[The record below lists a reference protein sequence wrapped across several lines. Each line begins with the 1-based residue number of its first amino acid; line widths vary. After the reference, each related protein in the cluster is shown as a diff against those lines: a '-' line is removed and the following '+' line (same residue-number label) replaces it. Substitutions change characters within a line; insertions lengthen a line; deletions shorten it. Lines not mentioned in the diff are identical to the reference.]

1 MALEIRELHFRNFRN
16 YKNLKLDDLGDLV
29 ILVGPNGSGKTNI
42 LEGVDL
48 LTSAS
53 SFRHPMIEQMI
64 CDGADCA
71 ALKLR
76 GEGEGRV
83 LESELELQKGKK
95 KYSLNG
101 KQKSTADM
109 KGMLPS
115 VTFVPDD
122 LNLAKKSSSIKRET
136 IDDLGCQLTRN
147 YYVVRRDYVKALR
160 YKNKLLKEEAA
171 GLLLDSI
178 DETLTTCAT
187 QLCYYRY
194 ELFRRMIPLVADN
207 YRKISSSQEEFNATY
222 TPSWV
227 YLGHDDKEGEISFK
241 NKEGVSREFIRMA
254 LEQSLVRWRTE
265 EIKRVKALVGPH
277 NDKIGFFLNDRAAA
291 DFASQG
297 QQRSIVLA
305 WKMAEVDVIR
315 QSLGTYPVLL
325 LDDVMSE
332 LDADRR
338 SLLIELVKQ
347 DVQTFI
353 TATDLSYFPAD
364 IVDKA
369 RVIRLPI
376 T

>member
-1 MALEIRELHFRNFRN
+1 MALEIKGLRFRNFRN
-16 YKNLKLDDLGDLV
+16 YEKLELDDLGNLV

-42 LEGVDL
+42 LEGIDL

-64 CDGADCA
+64 HEESDGAS
-71 ALKLR
+71 LWLR

-95 KYSLNG
+95 RYLLNG
-101 KQKSTADM
+101 KQKGTADVR
-109 KGMLPS
+109 GILPS

-122 LNLAKKSSSIKRET
+122 LDLAKKSSSIKRDAL
-136 IDDLGCQLTRN
+136 DDLGCQLTRN
-147 YYVVRRDYVKALR
+147 YYVVKRDYMKALR
-160 YKNKLLKEEAA
+160 YKNKLLKEESPEI
-171 GLLLDSI
+171 LLDSI
-178 DETLTTCAT
+178 DDTLVTCAT

-194 ELFRRMIPLVADN
+194 ELFRRMIPLVAKK
-207 YRKISSSQEEFNATY
+207 YKMIASSQEEFSAAY
-222 TPSWV
+222 THSW
-227 YLGHDDKEGEISFK
+227 LHLEKEEGLSFKDEGEAI
-241 NKEGVSREFIRMA
+241 SREMIHMA
-254 LEQSLVRWRTE
+254 LEQALVRWRGE
-265 EIKRVKALVGPH
+265 EIRRARALVGPH
-277 NDKIGFFLNDRAAA
+277 NDKIGFFLDGRNAA

-305 WKMAEVDVIR
+305 WKMGEVDVIC

-332 LDADRR
+332 LDSDRR
-338 SLLIELVKQ
+338 ALLIELVKQ
-347 DVQTFI
+347 DVQTFM

-369 RVIRLPI
+369 KVIELPI
-376 T
+376 S

>member
-1 MALEIRELHFRNFRN
+1 MALEIRELRFRNFRN
-16 YKNLKLDDLGDLV
+16 YVNLELDGLGELV

-42 LEGVDL
+42 LEGIDL

-64 CDGADCA
+64 FDGADCA
-71 ALKLR
+71 VLRLR
-76 GEGEGRV
+76 GEGDGRV

-109 KGMLPS
+109 KGVLPS

-122 LNLAKKSSSIKRET
+122 LNLAKKSSSIKREM

-147 YYVVRRDYVKALR
+147 YYVVRRDYMKALR
-160 YKNKLLKEEAA
+160 YKNKLLKEEAHEM
-171 GLLLDSI
+171 LLDSI
-178 DETLTTCAT
+178 DETLVTCAT

-194 ELFRRMIPLVADN
+194 ELFRRMVPLVADN
-207 YRKISSSQEEFNATY
+207 YGRISSSQEEFSATY
-222 TPSWV
+222 IPSWI
-227 YLGHDDKEGEISFK
+227 YLGHEDKEAEVPFK
-241 NKEGVSREFIRMA
+241 KREGISRESIRMA
-254 LEQSLVRWRTE
+254 LEQSLVHWHTE
-265 EIKRVKALVGPH
+265 EIKRARALVGPH
-277 NDKIGFFLNDRAAA
+277 NDKIGFFLNGRAAA

-332 LDADRR
+332 LDTERR
-338 SLLIELVKQ
+338 ALLIELVRQ
-347 DVQTFI
+347 EVQTFI

-369 RVIRLPI
+369 KVIRLPI